1 MGDMNT
7 SDPGSVPI
15 AEARANLT
23 HLANRA
29 QLQRRGF
36 WLTRRGKRIAALV
49 PAELWEAAQA
59 AGGADQAAELLRKAL
74 DPSGDAPRRDR
85 GLVDH

>member
-1 MGDMNT
+1 MNT
-7 SDPGSVPI
+7 SGSGSVPI

-29 QLQRRGF
+29 QLQRHGF
-36 WLTRRGKRIAALV
+36 WLTRRGKRVAALV

-74 DPSGDAPRRDR
+74 GSAGGAQA
-85 GLVDH
+85 